1 MATQSRSSVSQDLI
15 LAARQGL
22 IPASTSRRLGGFRNL
37 FNKELGEWF
46 ATRRWLIQGLIWL
59 LIINGMMAFVM
70 FVAPTFDTSAAMS
83 PTEALAGGLGIFFGF
98 TTIFGS
104 IGMVIL
110 AQDEIIGEKQSGT
123 AAWVLSKPIA
133 RPAFVLTKFFSN
145 LIAAAL
151 IILTVPGVVAYGE
164 IYLKS
169 GIALPVGP
177 YIAGWGVVL
186 IGLIFFLAL
195 TLMLGTL
202 FDQRGP
208 VLGIAAAVFLGGQIF
223 AQFLPQ
229 VGYVLPVNINNIAI
243 FVTMGQPLPPL
254 AISQLASAVILSLVF
269 IVVALWRF
277 GREEF

>member
-1 MATQSRSSVSQDLI
+1 
-15 LAARQGL
+15 
-22 IPASTSRRLGGFRNL
+22 
-37 FNKELGEWF
+37 
-46 ATRRWLIQGLIWL
+46 
-59 LIINGMMAFVM
+59 
-70 FVAPTFDTSAAMS
+70 
-83 PTEALAGGLGIFFGF
+83 
-98 TTIFGS
+98 
-104 IGMVIL
+104 
-110 AQDEIIGEKQSGT
+110 
-123 AAWVLSKPIA
+123 
-133 RPAFVLTKFFSN
+133 
-145 LIAAAL
+145 
-151 IILTVPGVVAYGE
+151 
-164 IYLKS
+164 
-169 GIALPVGP
+169 
-177 YIAGWGVVL
+177 VL
-186 IGLIFFLAL
+186 IGMIFFLAL